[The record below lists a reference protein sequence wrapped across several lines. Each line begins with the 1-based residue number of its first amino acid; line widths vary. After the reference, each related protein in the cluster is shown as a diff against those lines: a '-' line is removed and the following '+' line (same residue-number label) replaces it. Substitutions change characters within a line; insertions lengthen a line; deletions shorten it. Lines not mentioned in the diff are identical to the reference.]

1 MAVPIEQILQDLA
14 VIMIIASA
22 MTLVFYKLKQ
32 PIVIGFII
40 AGVIIGPH
48 TPPFSLIHND
58 EVLNL
63 FAELGVI
70 LLLFTVGMEFPIQK
84 LRNIGRK
91 AIIIATTEAFGTLSI
106 GFFVAQALG
115 LGFYD
120 SLFISFVNFSN
131 KHSYCDEGIGRAQHD
146 ERRISHL
153 NSGNRHH

>member
-1 MAVPIEQILQDLA
+1 MGIYILFHVAVPIEQILQDLA

-22 MTLVFYKLKQ
+22 MTLIFYRLRQ

-84 LRNIGRK
+84 LKKIGKK
-91 AIIIATTEAFGTLSI
+91 ATIIAVSEAFGTLI
-106 GFFVAQALG
+106 VGFFTGRCEWPFGSLSIPWDPPDVRCNAH
-115 LGFYD
+115 D
-120 SLFISFVNFSN
+120 STM
-131 KHSYCDEGIGRAQHD
+131 DTPPD
-146 ERRISHL
+146 
-153 NSGNRHH
+153 

>member
-1 MAVPIEQILQDLA
+1 MPYNYIKNHDIFFHVVLSIEQILQDLA

-22 MTLVFYKLKQ
+22 MTLVFHRLKQ

-84 LRNIGRK
+84 LKKIGKK
-91 AIIIATTEAFGTLSI
+91 ATVIAVSEAFGTLI
-106 GFFVAQALG
+106 VGIFDCTG
-115 LGFYD
+115 LGTCF
-120 SLFISFVNFSN
+120 L
-131 KHSYCDEGIGRAQHD
+131 
-146 ERRISHL
+146 
-153 NSGNRHH
+153 